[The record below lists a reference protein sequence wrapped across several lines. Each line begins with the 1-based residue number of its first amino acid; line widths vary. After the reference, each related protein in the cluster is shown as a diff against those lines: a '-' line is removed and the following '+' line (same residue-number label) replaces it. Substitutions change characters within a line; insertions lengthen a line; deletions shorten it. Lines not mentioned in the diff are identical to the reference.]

1 MSLVNRQIDDRMTM
15 KPCGTVVRVTRWNH
29 DDGAKGILEKAWVKV
44 GGIPTEKR
52 CERNVAFVSSLAGVP
67 LEIDMATLHHPD
79 SVRVKLGCRTVDEII
94 PVAESVLGDRFYDF
108 TFHVEQVLVRDLDRE
123 EMRNKA
129 PADPVDQNGPSGKK

>member
-1 MSLVNRQIDDRMTM
+1 MEKACYSDRMTM
-15 KPCGTVVRVTRWNH
+15 KPCGAVVRVTRWNH

-44 GGIPTEKR
+44 GKIPMDKR

-79 SVRVKLGCRTVDEII
+79 SVRVKLGCRSMDEII

-108 TFHVEQVLVRDLDRE
+108 TFHVEQVLVRDPER
-123 EMRNKA
+123 
-129 PADPVDQNGPSGKK
+129 